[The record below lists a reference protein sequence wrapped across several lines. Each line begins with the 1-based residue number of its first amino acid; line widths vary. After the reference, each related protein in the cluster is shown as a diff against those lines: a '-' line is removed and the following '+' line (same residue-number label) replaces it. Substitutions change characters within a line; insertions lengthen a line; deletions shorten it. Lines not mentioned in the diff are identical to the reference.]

1 MRYYPEQ
8 IPESRGYATGLS
20 HPPHGYVVFGRCL
33 RQHTGFSRNAKLQKR
48 HHKYSYVRPHTLPA
62 KTISRALGAAV
73 IYVFIPIDILLLVLN
88 LYILISG
95 HQYILA
101 HFQKSTKLSE
111 T

>member
-20 HPPHGYVVFGRCL
+20 HPPPHGYVVFGRCL

-73 IYVFIPIDILLLVLN
+73 IQQNVFYFV
-88 LYILISG
+88 
-95 HQYILA
+95 
-101 HFQKSTKLSE
+101 KLFESSLKIYFGPLG
-111 T
+111 TSWGL